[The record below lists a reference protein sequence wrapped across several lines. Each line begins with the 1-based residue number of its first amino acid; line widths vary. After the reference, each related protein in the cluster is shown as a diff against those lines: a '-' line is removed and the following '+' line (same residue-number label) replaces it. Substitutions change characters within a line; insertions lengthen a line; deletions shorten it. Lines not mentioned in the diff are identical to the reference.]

1 MSDTGTKIFEAERRA
16 LTALAYRML
25 GERAEAEDVV
35 QETWLRW
42 ARTDQMA
49 VRDAPAWLRRTAARI
64 AIDVLR
70 SARKRREVYV
80 GPWLPEP
87 LIETDNQAP
96 ESAFELA
103 QECELALLWAMERL
117 TETERAAFILR
128 EVFDADYASI
138 AETLGK
144 SEAACR
150 KLVSRAGRRVRENA
164 PRFKAPAD
172 ETASLLSR
180 FLQAASAGDRETVM
194 SLLSPDVIAISD
206 GGGKATAALRPLHGP
221 AEVTQVLMRV
231 TERRGDLVT
240 LRPGRAN
247 GTPAAMILDGGADD
261 MLTVIAPDE
270 QGLIAWIYVMRNP
283 EKLHVAGSDA
293 PGG

>member
-1 MSDTGTKIFEAERRA
+1 MIDTGTTIFEAERQA

-42 ARTDQMA
+42 ARTDQRS
-49 VRDAPAWLRRTAARI
+49 VRNAPAWLRRTAARI

-87 LIETDNQAP
+87 LIETENHAP

-150 KLVSRAGRRVRENA
+150 KLVSRAGQRVREGA

-172 ETASLLSR
+172 ETADLLSR
-180 FLQAASAGDRETVM
+180 FLQAASARDEKAVM
-194 SLLSPDVIAISD
+194 TLLSPDVIAVSD
-206 GGGKATAALRPLHGP
+206 GGGKATAAMRTLHGP
-221 AEVTQVLMRV
+221 AEVTQVLLRV
-231 TERRGDLVT
+231 TERRGDRVT
-240 LRPGRAN
+240 LRAGRAN
-247 GTPAAMILDGGADD
+247 GTPAAMILDGGPDD
-261 MLTVIAPDE
+261 VLTVIAPDE
-270 QGLIAWIYVMRNP
+270 QGRIAWIYVMRNP
-283 EKLHVAGSDA
+283 DKLRRARPDEPHG
-293 PGG
+293 

>member
-1 MSDTGTKIFEAERRA
+1 MSDTGTDQFEAERKS

-42 ARTDQMA
+42 ARSDRSA
-49 VRDAPAWLRRTAARI
+49 IRDAPAWLRRTAARI

-87 LIETDNQAP
+87 LIETDNRAP
-96 ESAFELA
+96 EAAFELA

-144 SEAACR
+144 TEAACR
-150 KLVSRAGRRVRENA
+150 QLVSRAGRRVRENA

-172 ETASLLSR
+172 EAADLLTR
-180 FLQAASAGDRETVM
+180 FLQAASARDHKAVM
-194 SLLSPDVIAISD
+194 ALLSPDVIAVSD
-206 GGGKATAALRPLHGP
+206 GGGKATAALRTLNGP
-221 AEVTQVLMRV
+221 EEVTQVVLRV
-231 TERRGDLVT
+231 AERRGTDSI

-247 GTPAAMILDGGADD
+247 GSPAAMILDGGPDD
-261 MLTVIAPDE
+261 VLTVIAPDE
-270 QGLIAWIYVMRNP
+270 QGRIAWIYVMRNP
-283 EKLHVAGSDA
+283 DKLHHGR
-293 PGG
+293 PL

>member
-1 MSDTGTKIFEAERRA
+1 MSDTGTKVFEAERRA

-42 ARTDQMA
+42 ARTDQGA

-87 LIETDNQAP
+87 LIETEDQAP

-150 KLVSRAGRRVRENA
+150 KLVSRAGQRVRENA

-172 ETASLLSR
+172 QTANLLSR
-180 FLQAASAGDRETVM
+180 FLQAANARDQETVM
-194 SLLSPDVIAISD
+194 SLLSPDVIAVSD

-221 AEVTQVLMRV
+221 QEVTQVLMRV
-231 TERRGDLVT
+231 TERRGDRVT

-247 GTPAAMILDGGADD
+247 GTPAAMILDGGPDD

-270 QGLIAWIYVMRNP
+270 QGRIAWIYVMRNP
-283 EKLHVAGSDA
+283 EKLRHVGSGN